1 MRRAGDRH
9 PPVARLM
16 VTALLTALTAALPL
30 VAGGPA
36 QAAGEVGLPAVGSAL
51 PADGACAKPSTERA
65 TDAPWTRQALGLT
78 RVWQFSRGAG
88 VTVAVVDTGVGT
100 AAPALSG
107 RVTAV
112 GEAGTDCVG
121 HGTFAAGLIAAAPQ
135 DGTGV
140 AGLAPEARIL
150 AVRGTDGRGATTPAR
165 LATAIRTAADQGA
178 GVIYVG
184 QALAAGKDELKAAVA
199 YAARR
204 DALVVAPVAPDTLP
218 VDPGTGRTASA
229 APVYWPAA
237 APGAV
242 SVLDFGPDGGRPE
255 GAPQVAG
262 ADLAAPGD
270 SVVGVGPAG
279 TGHFIGSGSSF
290 AAAQAAGAAA
300 LVRAR
305 YPGLSA
311 AETAHR
317 LTSVAYPA
325 LPARLDAYASLSA
338 VLAGAGSRGAVPVAG
353 PAESVASAP
362 AGPRGRALLV
372 AGVAVGVVVLV
383 AAGAVVLPR
392 GRARGWR
399 AAGG

>member
-1 MRRAGDRH
+1 MRRAGDQR

-16 VTALLTALTAALPL
+16 TAALLTVLTAALP
-30 VAGGPA
+30 VAAGGPA
-36 QAAGEVGLPAVGSAL
+36 LAADEVGLPAVGSAL
-51 PADGACAKPSTERA
+51 PAGGVCVKPSTERA

-135 DGTGV
+135 DGTEV

-184 QALAAGKDELKAAVA
+184 QALATGEDELTAAVA
-199 YAARR
+199 HAARQ

-218 VDPGTGRTASA
+218 VVPGTGRTAPAASA
-229 APVYWPAA
+229 YWPAA
-237 APGAV
+237 APGV
-242 SVLDFGPDGGRPE
+242 LSVLDFGPDGGRPE

-311 AETAHR
+311 AEAAHR

-325 LPARLDAYASLSA
+325 MPARLDAYASLSA
-338 VLAGAGSRGAVPVAG
+338 VLAGAGSRGAVPSAG
-353 PAESVASAP
+353 PAELVAPAP